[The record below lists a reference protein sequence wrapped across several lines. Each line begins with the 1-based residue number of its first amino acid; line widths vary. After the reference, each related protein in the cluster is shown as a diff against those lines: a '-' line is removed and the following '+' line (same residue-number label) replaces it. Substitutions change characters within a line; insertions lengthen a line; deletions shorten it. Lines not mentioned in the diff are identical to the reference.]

1 MKTLN
6 VLDFD
11 SIEDFIDEIVN
22 NVVDED
28 EYIANTVVC
37 TYDLAIELMHKILAI
52 KESFDSVDIDTSM
65 TGFYYVTITSDFE
78 LYCQPICYDGKCMWN
93 ESEYTYIQECI
104 PRKFEKYFGDKW
116 KVIFGIKE

>member
-1 MKTLN
+1 
-6 VLDFD
+6 V
-11 SIEDFIDEIVN
+11 
-22 NVVDED
+22 
-28 EYIANTVVC
+28 
-37 TYDLAIELMHKILAI
+37 HRILAI